1 MGKRT
6 WIDSDIW
13 SDTDDLTM
21 TEKVFYIY
29 LLTNSQRNIAGYYK
43 VNPKYIAI
51 DMGLDKRRIETILT
65 RKQKYWLYDK
75 ETEQVLIPK
84 FTRYNIV
91 KSKSQIAAL
100 NAELAKLHPCYLH
113 KVFLENFEEVN
124 GAGASELLDEKFKRV
139 AISIK

>member
-29 LLTNSQRNIAGYYK
+29 LLTNNQRNIAGYYK
-43 VNPKYIAI
+43 INPKYVAL
-51 DMGLDKRRIETILT
+51 DMGIDKRKVETILS
-65 RKQKYWLYDK
+65 RHQKYWVYDK
-75 ETEQVLIPK
+75 DTNQVLIPK
-84 FTRYNIV
+84 FTRYNSV
-91 KSKSQIAAL
+91 KSKQQMTAL
-100 NAELAKLHPCYLH
+100 NAELAKLHPCHLH
-113 KVFLENFEEVN
+113 KLFLEAFEEVN
-124 GAGASELLDEKFKRV
+124 GAGASELIDEKFKRV